1 MYQCKNNSSTLDL
14 QFYFPEV
21 ITFNS
26 FYVLLFQFSMY
37 IIHTCLNSLL
47 KISQMVACCDILHLD
62 FLNLLQMSFH
72 INKQQKIKQKRI
84 SLGKHIL
91 ELTVKCH
98 LLNTFFLKVYS
109 LFFFSALTSQQSLEI
124 LLAPFGLYFTVGER
138 ETHSPGWTG
147 KTP

>member
-1 MYQCKNNSSTLDL
+1 MN
-14 QFYFPEV
+14 
-21 ITFNS
+21 
-26 FYVLLFQFSMY
+26 Y
-37 IIHTCLNSLL
+37 ILIKLLL
-47 KISQMVACCDILHLD
+47 K
-62 FLNLLQMSFH
+62 N
-72 INKQQKIKQKRI
+72 NKQQKIKQKRI

-147 KTP
+147 KTPWRKGNLGWFLLALESEESKEGNSIGG